1 MLFDIGGVKLMKRKM
16 LMTSNVIAIA
26 VLLSACGGGESISSN
41 GMSADLVVNNANIYT
56 VNGAQPWANSMAI
69 KEGKIIHLGDNETV
83 KQYIADNTEVKDL
96 AGKLVLP
103 GLHDVH
109 IHPLESA
116 SQATHFTI
124 PEYGTIDEYQSLIIS
139 ASKQHPDAEWL
150 IGYGHSIDG
159 LLELGVSPKTIIDQV
174 IAERP
179 VIIMEQTSHSM
190 WVNSKALSIANITQ
204 QSRDPIGGVFG
215 RGESGVLNGILYD
228 NAGNLVM
235 DLAMQ
240 SQGDE
245 ATENYFGFLEYTQPE
260 LLKHG
265 VTSISDARV
274 YWQRGQ
280 LDTWLKLANDDALK
294 MRVSLGL
301 WAYPEASDESQ
312 LAQLKSLYQASQDS
326 LLKVDQ
332 VKVYMDGILVN
343 TTAALK
349 APYEYSWLALD
360 GDKGLNYFAQARLAK
375 YIEVLE
381 PIGFDFNIHGIG
393 DRGIHEALNAI
404 EVGSK
409 GIGRHRITHL
419 EVVDSLDLPRFKE
432 LGVIA
437 DAQVSGEFTEPHH
450 WHEMTPLLGHQ
461 RSDRLVP
468 IASLVEQGAML
479 TLSSDWNVSTL
490 NPFVGIAHAVSR
502 APEAISIEQAI
513 EAYTINAAY
522 AMRQDDKVGSLV
534 EGKEADFIVLD
545 RNILTLS
552 AAQIKQ
558 TKVLQSYIM
567 GELVYRAY

>member
-1 MLFDIGGVKLMKRKM
+1 MKRKTV
-16 LMTSNVIAIA
+16 MTSNIIAIA
-26 VLLSACGGGESISSN
+26 AALSGCGGVSESPNQAST
-41 GMSADLVVNNANIYT
+41 GADLVVNNATIYT
-56 VNGAQPWANSMAI
+56 VNNASPLAQSMAI
-69 KEGKIIHLGDNETV
+69 KNGKIIYVGDNESV
-83 KQYIADNTEVKDL
+83 NEFIGDNTEIKDL
-96 AGKLVLP
+96 AGNLVLP

-116 SQATHFTI
+116 SEATHFTL
-124 PEYGTIDEYQSLIIS
+124 PEYAYINEYQAVIEN
-139 ASKQHPDAEWL
+139 ASIQHSDAKWL
-150 IGYGHSIDG
+150 IGYGHNIDG
-159 LLELGVSPKTIIDQV
+159 LLELTQSPRAAIDQV
-174 IAERP
+174 VNDRP

-215 RGESGVLNGILYD
+215 RDESDVLNGILYD

-312 LAQLKSLYQASQDS
+312 LAKLKSLYQASQDS

-360 GDKGLNYFAQARLAK
+360 GDKGLNYFTQARLAK

-404 EVGSK
+404 EAGSK

-432 LGVIA
+432 LSVIA
-437 DAQVSGEFTEPHH
+437 DAQVAGEFTEPHH
-450 WHEMTPLLGHQ
+450 WPEMTPLLGHQ

-522 AMRQDDKVGSLV
+522 AMRQEDRVGSLV
-534 EGKEADFIVLD
+534 AGKEADFIVLD
-545 RNILTLS
+545 RNILTLD

-558 TKVLQSYIM
+558 TRVLQSYVQ
-567 GELVYRAY
+567 GEVVFTAK

>member
-1 MLFDIGGVKLMKRKM
+1 MKRKTV
-16 LMTSNVIAIA
+16 MTSNIIAIA
-26 VLLSACGGGESISSN
+26 AALSGCGGVSESPNQAST
-41 GMSADLVVNNANIYT
+41 GADLVVNNATIYT
-56 VNGAQPWANSMAI
+56 VNNASPLAQSMAI
-69 KEGKIIHLGDNETV
+69 KNGKIIYVGDNESV
-83 KQYIADNTEVKDL
+83 NEFIGDNTEIKDL

-116 SQATHFTI
+116 SEATHFTL
-124 PEYGTIDEYQSLIIS
+124 PEYADINEYQAVIEN
-139 ASKQHPDAEWL
+139 ASIQHSDAKWL
-150 IGYGHSIDG
+150 IGYGHNIDG
-159 LLELGVSPKTIIDQV
+159 LLELTQSPRAAIDQV
-174 IAERP
+174 VNDRP

-215 RGESGVLNGILYD
+215 RDESDVLNGILYD

-360 GDKGLNYFAQARLAK
+360 GDKGLNYFSQARLAK

-404 EVGSK
+404 EAGSK

-437 DAQVSGEFTEPHH
+437 DAQVAGEFTEPHH
-450 WHEMTPLLGHQ
+450 WPEMTPLLGHQ

-522 AMRQDDKVGSLV
+522 AMRQEDRVGSLV
-534 EGKEADFIVLD
+534 AGKEADFIVLD
-545 RNILTLS
+545 RNILTLD

-558 TKVLQSYIM
+558 TRVLESYVQ
-567 GELVYRAY
+567 GEVVFTAK

>member
-1 MLFDIGGVKLMKRKM
+1 MKRKTV
-16 LMTSNVIAIA
+16 MTSNIIAIA
-26 VLLSACGGGESISSN
+26 AALSGCGGVSESPNQAST
-41 GMSADLVVNNANIYT
+41 GADLVVNNATIYT
-56 VNGAQPWANSMAI
+56 VNNAAPLAQSMAI
-69 KEGKIIHLGDNETV
+69 KNGKIIYVGDNESV
-83 KQYIADNTEVKDL
+83 NEFIGDNTEVKDL

-116 SQATHFTI
+116 SEATHFTL
-124 PEYGTIDEYQSLIIS
+124 PEYADINEYQAVIEN
-139 ASKQHPDAEWL
+139 ASIQHSDAKWL
-150 IGYGHSIDG
+150 IGYGHNIDG
-159 LLELGVSPKTIIDQV
+159 LLELTQSPRAVIDQV
-174 IAERP
+174 VNDRP

-215 RGESGVLNGILYD
+215 RDESGVLNGILYD

-360 GDKGLNYFAQARLAK
+360 GDKGLNYFTQARLAK

-404 EVGSK
+404 EAGSK

-437 DAQVSGEFTEPHH
+437 DAQVAGEFTEPHH
-450 WHEMTPLLGHQ
+450 WPEMTPLLGHQ

-522 AMRQDDKVGSLV
+522 AMRQEDRVGSLV
-534 EGKEADFIVLD
+534 AGKEADFIVLD
-545 RNILTLS
+545 RNILTLD

-558 TKVLQSYIM
+558 TRVLQSYVQ
-567 GELVYRAY
+567 GEVVFTAK

>member
-1 MLFDIGGVKLMKRKM
+1 
-16 LMTSNVIAIA
+16 MTSNIIAIA
-26 VLLSACGGGESISSN
+26 AALSGCGGVSESPNQAST
-41 GMSADLVVNNANIYT
+41 GADLVVNNATIYT
-56 VNGAQPWANSMAI
+56 VNNAAPLAQSMAI
-69 KEGKIIHLGDNETV
+69 KNGKIIYVGDNESV
-83 KQYIADNTEVKDL
+83 NEFIGDNTEVKDL

-116 SQATHFTI
+116 SEATHFTL
-124 PEYGTIDEYQSLIIS
+124 PEYADINEYQAVIEN
-139 ASKQHPDAEWL
+139 ASIQHSDAKWL
-150 IGYGHSIDG
+150 IGYGHNIDG
-159 LLELGVSPKTIIDQV
+159 LLELTQSPRAVIDQV
-174 IAERP
+174 VNDRP

-215 RGESGVLNGILYD
+215 RDESGVLNGILYD

-360 GDKGLNYFAQARLAK
+360 GDKGLNYFTQARLAK

-404 EVGSK
+404 EAGSK

-437 DAQVSGEFTEPHH
+437 DAQVAGEFTEPHH
-450 WHEMTPLLGHQ
+450 WPEMTPLLGHQ

-522 AMRQDDKVGSLV
+522 AMRQEDRVGSLV
-534 EGKEADFIVLD
+534 AGKEADFIVLD
-545 RNILTLS
+545 RNILTLD

-558 TKVLQSYIM
+558 TRVLQSYVQ
-567 GELVYRAY
+567 GEVVFTAK

>member
-1 MLFDIGGVKLMKRKM
+1 MKRKTV
-16 LMTSNVIAIA
+16 MTSNIIAIA
-26 VLLSACGGGESISSN
+26 AALSGCGGVSESPNQAST
-41 GMSADLVVNNANIYT
+41 GADLVVNNATIYT
-56 VNGAQPWANSMAI
+56 VNNAAPLAQSMAI
-69 KEGKIIHLGDNETV
+69 KNGKIIYVGDNESV
-83 KQYIADNTEVKDL
+83 NEFIGDNTEVKDL

-116 SQATHFTI
+116 SEATHFTL
-124 PEYGTIDEYQSLIIS
+124 PEYADINEYQAVIEN
-139 ASKQHPDAEWL
+139 ASIQHSDAKWL
-150 IGYGHSIDG
+150 IGYGHNIDG
-159 LLELGVSPKTIIDQV
+159 LLELTQSPRAVIDQV
-174 IAERP
+174 VNDRP

-215 RGESGVLNGILYD
+215 RDESGVLNGILYD

-260 LLKHG
+260 LLRHG

-349 APYEYSWLALD
+349 APYEYSWLALN
-360 GDKGLNYFAQARLAK
+360 GDKGLNYFTQARLAK

-404 EVGSK
+404 EAGSK

-437 DAQVSGEFTEPHH
+437 DAQVAGEFTEPHH
-450 WHEMTPLLGHQ
+450 WPEMTPLLGHQ
-461 RSDRLVP
+461 RSNRLVP

-522 AMRQDDKVGSLV
+522 AMRQEDRVGSLV
-534 EGKEADFIVLD
+534 AGKEADFIVLD
-545 RNILTLS
+545 RNILNLD

-558 TKVLQSYIM
+558 TRVLQSYVQ
-567 GELVYRAY
+567 GEVVFTAK